1 MMEENEKPFA
11 CSAEGCLMRFTN
23 EDHLT
28 VHKKKHDMVL
38 NLGNAQKSNLFSA
51 DQTPTP
57 TRFIRNCEE
66 VGLFQ
71 DLQNVNPFEE
81 TFRKAIED
89 SKAGIT
95 LPENLLQVKVTREL
109 LSDEIWTIL

>member
-1 MMEENEKPFA
+1 MTVTSSPIT
-11 CSAEGCLMRFTN
+11 EGITMLF
-23 EDHLT
+23 
-28 VHKKKHDMVL
+28 
-38 NLGNAQKSNLFSA
+38 LFSA

-81 TFRKAIED
+81 TFRKAVEA
-89 SKAGIT
+89 SKTGIGLLHEVKLL
-95 LPENLLQVKVTREL
+95 LPR
-109 LSDEIWTIL
+109 SS

>member
-1 MMEENEKPFA
+1 LIP
-11 CSAEGCLMRFTN
+11 
-23 EDHLT
+23 
-28 VHKKKHDMVL
+28 
-38 NLGNAQKSNLFSA
+38 A

-81 TFRKAIED
+81 QFRKAAEAVK
-89 SKAGIT
+89 SGST
-95 LPENLLQVKVTREL
+95 SLHPEVLK
-109 LSDEIWTIL
+109 

>member
-1 MMEENEKPFA
+1 MNY
-11 CSAEGCLMRFTN
+11 
-23 EDHLT
+23 
-28 VHKKKHDMVL
+28 
-38 NLGNAQKSNLFSA
+38 LFYFLV

-81 TFRKAIED
+81 TFRRAVESGELGSLPD
-89 SKAGIT
+89 SEVIYKY
-95 LPENLLQVKVTREL
+95 LPKL
-109 LSDEIWTIL
+109 I

>member
-1 MMEENEKPFA
+1 MFFPP
-11 CSAEGCLMRFTN
+11 
-23 EDHLT
+23 
-28 VHKKKHDMVL
+28 
-38 NLGNAQKSNLFSA
+38 

-81 TFRKAIED
+81 TFRKAVEAAKTG
-89 SKAGIT
+89 SAAF
-95 LPENLLQVKVTREL
+95 QVGN
-109 LSDEIWTIL
+109 TINTFKRRGYHQKLV

>member
-1 MMEENEKPFA
+1 MLRLIKLLEFQ
-11 CSAEGCLMRFTN
+11 
-23 EDHLT
+23 
-28 VHKKKHDMVL
+28 VL
-38 NLGNAQKSNLFSA
+38 YHYNTGSNCTEVILFIFFSVA

-81 TFRKAIED
+81 TFRKAVEAV
-89 SKAGIT
+89 KTGVGP
-95 LPENLLQVKVTREL
+95 LHEVLLL
-109 LSDEIWTIL
+109 LNSLSR

>member
-1 MMEENEKPFA
+1 MYDLSLQK
-11 CSAEGCLMRFTN
+11 FTN

-28 VHKKKHDMVL
+28 VHKKRHDMVL
-38 NLGNAQKSNLFSA
+38 NLGLGNKGNVFA

-57 TRFIRNCEE
+57 TSFIRHCEE

-81 TFRKAIED
+81 TFKKAAE
-89 SKAGIT
+89 A
-95 LPENLLQVKVTREL
+95 VKTGLTPCLV
-109 LSDEIWTIL
+109 SSTIIDICFSCIYLVN

>member
-1 MMEENEKPFA
+1 MNPPRKIF
-11 CSAEGCLMRFTN
+11 LLHNTT
-23 EDHLT
+23 LT
-28 VHKKKHDMVL
+28 IFCFVT
-38 NLGNAQKSNLFSA
+38 A

-81 TFRKAIED
+81 TFRRAVE
-89 SKAGIT
+89 AGKSGT
-95 LPENLLQVKVTREL
+95 LAVPEVRKDIIYSLIYLMKFYSTNQI
-109 LSDEIWTIL
+109 LSLSIRF

>member
-1 MMEENEKPFA
+1 MPHFCFSLVFSELKYYRTASIESSKVWFA
-11 CSAEGCLMRFTN
+11 
-23 EDHLT
+23 
-28 VHKKKHDMVL
+28 
-38 NLGNAQKSNLFSA
+38 A

-81 TFRKAIED
+81 TFRKAVE
-89 SKAGIT
+89 SGKTGSSA
-95 LPENLLQVKVTREL
+95 LQVIYL
-109 LSDEIWTIL
+109 LEWK

>member
-1 MMEENEKPFA
+1 MPIEFRSQILESNDDVYCFKSHNERNICVVFFFP
-11 CSAEGCLMRFTN
+11 
-23 EDHLT
+23 
-28 VHKKKHDMVL
+28 
-38 NLGNAQKSNLFSA
+38 A

-81 TFRKAIED
+81 TFRKAVEA
-89 SKAGIT
+89 SKTGVGM
-95 LPENLLQVKVTREL
+95 LHEVKLL
-109 LSDEIWTIL
+109 LSRSS